1 MTESELIDWANSILA
16 ELNLSLLTP
25 TEERILW
32 CKPHDTEVDVYNSL
46 SEILNKR
53 GAAGN
58 DVERLNY
65 YAKFH
70 GVDVDLKKKIPN
82 NVFLG
87 CGL

>member
-1 MTESELIDWANSILA
+1 MDESELIEKANQILA

-25 TEERILW
+25 TEERLLW
-32 CKPHDTEVDVYNSL
+32 CKPHDDDVDFFNSL

>member
-1 MTESELIDWANSILA
+1 MTESELVEWANSILA

>member
-1 MTESELIDWANSILA
+1 MDESELIEKANQILA

-25 TEERILW
+25 TEERLLR
-32 CKPHDTEVDVYNSL
+32 CKPHDDDVDFFNSL

-70 GVDVDLKKKIPN
+70 GVDVNLKKKIPN

-87 CGL
+87 CPL

>member
-16 ELNLSLLTP
+16 ELNLSLLTS

-32 CKPHDTEVDVYNSL
+32 CKPHDTEVDTYNSL

>member
-32 CKPHDTEVDVYNSL
+32 CKPHDTEVDAYNSL
-46 SEILNKR
+46 SEILNNR

>member
-1 MTESELIDWANSILA
+1 MDESELIEKANQILA

-25 TEERILW
+25 TEERLLW
-32 CKPHDTEVDVYNSL
+32 CNPHDDDVDFFNSL
-46 SEILNKR
+46 SEIFNKR

-70 GVDVDLKKKIPN
+70 GVDVNLKKKIPN

-87 CGL
+87 CPL